1 MAFEARERRESPAAF
16 GLTMRVIWSPSAL
29 REISHATDYLV
40 DFNPRAAMELAKG
53 LLAAGDGLVHFPHRG
68 RPVAGTNMR
77 ELVTAYPYIIRYRI
91 TRDDTVRILRV
102 RHTSRRPTN
111 P

>member
-1 MAFEARERRESPAAF
+1 MAHEAGEGRKSPAAF

-29 REISHATDYLV
+29 REVALATDYLM

-53 LLAAGDGLVHFPHRG
+53 LLAAGDGLVDFPHRG
-68 RPVAGTNMR
+68 RPVAGTDMR

-91 TRDDTVRILRV
+91 IRNETVRILRV